1 LSKSLKLLLLLEPGS
16 INNNNSNNNIKLLSL
31 IKSLES
37 LPLIESLESLKSL
50 VILAKPCYSEDNK
63 NLLLN
68 VYNNIIIYNLDI
80 YKYN

>member
-37 LPLIESLESLKSL
+37 LPLIESLKSL